1 MPHRADYLEP
11 QLVRTKIIATV
22 GPACA
27 GKDQLR
33 GLILAGVDVFRLNFA
48 HGKHEWLDG
57 IVQSVRELSEE
68 LQRSIGLLGDLSGP
82 KIRLGQ
88 LPDDAVT
95 CNAGEHFTFVRGRE
109 PQTPNELTCTYE
121 ALIDDVEVN
130 DRILLADGTV
140 SFRVVEA
147 SPSDGSATCI
157 VEGPGTIRSRQ
168 GVNLPGVKLS
178 TPSLTDKDREDLAW
192 AIRTGLDFVGFSF
205 VRSADDVRLLR
216 SVIEQSGTDSPPMI
230 VAKIEKQE
238 AVAEIE
244 DIVEATDAIM
254 VARGDLG
261 VEADIVQVPG
271 IQKRIIRLCNARRV
285 PVITATQ
292 MLDSMQS
299 NELPTRAE
307 ASDVANA
314 VLDGTDAVMLSGETA
329 AGDYPLASVSMM
341 SRIVREAES
350 LLPERRE
357 RSQVDDQTPPKS
369 QALAV
374 TEAMAIGAVVAAE
387 QLNADM
393 IAVATVTG
401 RSPLAI
407 SKERSHVPVLAICDT
422 LRIARRLALVWGV
435 TPVVF
440 GESHPGA
447 DDLAS
452 LASEWGVRQ
461 GVLKT
466 GSEVVVMAPSMWSDR
481 RHDSL
486 LVHFV
491 EELSDG

>member
-1 MPHRADYLEP
+1 MTHRADYHEP
-11 QLVRTKIIATV
+11 LLVRTKIIATV
-22 GPACA
+22 GPACSD
-27 GKDQLR
+27 KEQLR

-48 HGKHEWLDG
+48 HGKHDWLDG

-68 LQRSIGLLGDLSGP
+68 LQRPIALLGDLSGP

-88 LPDDAVT
+88 LPDDAVM
-95 CNAGEHFTFVRGRE
+95 CNNGAHFTFVRGRAAE
-109 PQTPNELTCTYE
+109 TPDELTCTYD
-121 ALIDDVEVN
+121 ALIDDVAAG

-140 SFRVVEA
+140 SFRVEER
-147 SPSDGSATCI
+147 SSDDGFARCV
-157 VEGPGTIRSRQ
+157 VEGPGMIRSRQ

-178 TPSLTDKDREDLAW
+178 TPSLTDKDRDDLAW
-192 AIRTGLDFVGFSF
+192 AIKAGLDFVGFSF

-216 SVIEQSGTDSPPMI
+216 SVIKDSGTESPPMI

-238 AVAEIE
+238 AVAQIEEI
-244 DIVEATDAIM
+244 ISVTDAIM

-271 IQKRIIRLCNARRV
+271 IQKRIIRLCNSQRV

-292 MLDSMQS
+292 MLDSMQT

-329 AGDYPLASVSMM
+329 AGDYPRESVAMM
-341 SRIVREAES
+341 SRIVREAET
-350 LLPERRE
+350 LLPDRRE
-357 RSQVDDQTPPKS
+357 SRRVEDSSPAAS

-387 QLNADM
+387 RLNADM
-393 IAVATVTG
+393 IAVATVSG

-407 SKERSHVPVLAICDT
+407 SKERSRVPVLAICDT
-422 LRIARRLALVWGV
+422 LHIARQLALVWGV
-435 TPVVF
+435 TPIVF
-440 GESHPGA
+440 GDSHPSA

-452 LASEWGVRQ
+452 MASDWGVRE
-461 GVLKT
+461 GVLKP

-491 EELSDG
+491 EELSE